1 MSPEGGNKYKNSL
14 FIFRRDLRLNDNT
27 ALLEACRTSGRV
39 IPAFFLDGR
48 LLDPSGNKYRPN
60 LLQFMFESLED
71 LDRELKSKGSRL
83 YIFYGKDIFSALEKL
98 LGQINI
104 DAVFVNEDYTPFS
117 INRDR
122 EFDHICRRCNTAF
135 HSRFDLLLSSPG
147 EVLNSDNE
155 PYRVYS
161 WFFKTAKALRVRKP
175 ETNNFTNYYQDN
187 INSAEKSGILKDFL
201 TEHNPMVAQRG
212 GRKNALR
219 RLYNLSVFTDYNEK
233 RNFPA
238 EEGTTKLSAHLKF
251 GTVSPREVYREIKN
265 SLDGNNRLINE
276 LYWRDFFAH
285 ISYFYPHIFTGAFN
299 RKYEDIYWE
308 NDKYKFR
315 KWCDGNTGFPIVDA
329 GMRQLNQTGWMHNR
343 VRMIVASFLTKDL
356 HIDWRWGE
364 RYFASKLV
372 DYDPCSNNGGWQWAA
387 STGADA
393 QPYFRIF
400 NPWLQQKR
408 YDPDASYIK
417 KYLPEL
423 GSLVPEDIHDPYGEK
438 RYTSTVYPKPIVDHA
453 VESGRA
459 KDYYKT
465 A

>member
-1 MSPEGGNKYKNSL
+1 MSRESRKKYKNSL
-14 FIFRRDLRLNDNT
+14 FIFRRDLRLSDNT
-27 ALLEACRTSGRV
+27 ALLEACRTSERV
-39 IPAFFLDGR
+39 IPAFFLDSR
-48 LLDPSGNKYRPN
+48 LLDPSGKKYRPN

-71 LDRELKSKGSRL
+71 LDRELKARRSRL
-83 YIFYGKDIFSALEKL
+83 YLFFEKDIFSALEKL
-98 LGQINI
+98 LWQISI
-104 DAVFVNEDYTPFS
+104 SAVFVNEDYTPFS
-117 INRDR
+117 IKRDR
-122 EFDHICRRCNTAF
+122 EFYHICKRNNAGF
-135 HSRFDLLLSSPG
+135 HSRFDLLLSRPG

-161 WFFKTAKALRVRKP
+161 WFFKTAKLLSVRRP
-175 ETNNFTNYYQDN
+175 ETNNFTNYYKGD
-187 INSAEKSGILKDFL
+187 ISSAEKSGMLKDLL
-201 TEHNPMVAQRG
+201 TEYNTKLAQRG
-212 GRKNALR
+212 GRKNALP
-219 RLYNLSVFTDYNEK
+219 RLNNLSIFSDYNEK

-238 EEGTTKLSAHLKF
+238 EEGTTRLSAHLKF
-251 GTVSPREVYREIKN
+251 GTVSLREVYWKIRN
-265 SLDGNNRLINE
+265 SLDRNNRLVNE

-285 ISYFYPHIFTGAFN
+285 ISYFYPHLFTGSFN
-299 RKYEDIYWE
+299 HKYEDVYWE
-308 NDKYKFR
+308 NDECKFH
-315 KWCDGNTGFPIVDA
+315 KWCVGNTGFPIVDA

-423 GSLVPEDIHDPYGEK
+423 GSLVPDDIHSPDGEE
-438 RYTSTVYPKPIVDHA
+438 RYRNTGYSKPIVDHA
-453 VESGRA
+453 VEADRA
-459 KDYYKT
+459 KDFYKT
-465 A
+465 V